1 MLENKIEEIIRDYET
16 ELRYFVYKYVSDWVV
31 VDDIMQEVYLKIFLR
46 WNTFIQVVNIRSWLY
61 KVTSNQCIDYLRSSG
76 HKTTLL
82 LDNLEEILTP
92 GSFSTENKV
101 IKWLDRE
108 KLFDYIKSLPFYYKT
123 TIILY
128 YYRNFSYKEI
138 SKILCKDI
146 TFVRNNLYRGRCML
160 RELCIQEEYTQLG

>member
-1 MLENKIEEIIRDYET
+1 MLENQIEEIIRDYET

-76 HKTTLL
+76 YKTTLL
-82 LDNLEEILTP
+82 LDNLEEIITP

-108 KLFDYIKSLPFYYKT
+108 KLFDYITSLPFYYKT

-146 TFVRNNLYRGRCML
+146 AFVRNNLYRGRCML
-160 RELCIQEEYTQLG
+160 RELCIQEDFTQLG